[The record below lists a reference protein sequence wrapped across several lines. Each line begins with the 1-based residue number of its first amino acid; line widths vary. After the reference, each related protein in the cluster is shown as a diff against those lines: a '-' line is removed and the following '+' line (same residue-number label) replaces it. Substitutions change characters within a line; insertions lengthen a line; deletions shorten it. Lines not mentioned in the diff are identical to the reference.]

1 MTVDKKRPIATLK
14 LIGAPD
20 SVIVKLILQQA
31 LAMGTIGFVTG
42 AILLRLGQDYFPRR
56 LVFETG
62 DAVALFAVVI
72 VICLAGS
79 VIGVRA
85 ALKIDPASALSN

>member
-1 MTVDKKRPIATLK
+1 
-14 LIGAPD
+14 
-20 SVIVKLILQQA
+20 
-31 LAMGTIGFVTG
+31 MGTIGFVTG
-42 AILLRLGQDYFPRR
+42 AVLLRLGQNYFPRR
-56 LVFETG
+56 LVFETS